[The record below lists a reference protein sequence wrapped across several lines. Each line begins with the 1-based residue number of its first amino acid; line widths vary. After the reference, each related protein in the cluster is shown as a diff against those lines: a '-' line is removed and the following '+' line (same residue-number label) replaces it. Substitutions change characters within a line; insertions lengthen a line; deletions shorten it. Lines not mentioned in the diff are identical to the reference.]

1 MHLRRRVLAAA
12 RQLVGALF
20 PAGTDSTR
28 RLLERLSQLGDAT
41 STSSPSRGASRGASR
56 GGGTPGVGGGGRVA
70 IVALE
75 EALPLFLAAWEEAGA
90 LDEQKLR
97 ASFTAACPPDGD
109 LSLAAFGALVRQLPR
124 GEGKSDDEVLE
135 MFETA
140 VDLSNALLEEAGSDT
155 IVVEAFVYACKCKGM
170 CVLTAEGAR

>member
-1 MHLRRRVLAAA
+1 M
-12 RQLVGALF
+12 
-20 PAGTDSTR
+20 
-28 RLLERLSQLGDAT
+28 
-41 STSSPSRGASRGASR
+41 
-56 GGGTPGVGGGGRVA
+56 
-70 IVALE
+70 ALE

-140 VDLSNALLEEAGSDT
+140 IDLSNALLEEAGSDT
-155 IVVEAFVYACKCKGM
+155 IVVEAFVYACKCKG
-170 CVLTAEGAR
+170 LTAEGAR